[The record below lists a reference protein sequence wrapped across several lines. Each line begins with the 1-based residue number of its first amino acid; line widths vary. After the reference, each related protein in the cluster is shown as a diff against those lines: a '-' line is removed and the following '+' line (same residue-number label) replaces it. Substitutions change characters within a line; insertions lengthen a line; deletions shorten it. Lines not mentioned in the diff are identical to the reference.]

1 MLSPYGKQE
10 WLTIAAVGVMLSIAA
25 GVAGFWWASFVLIPL
40 TLALMAFFRDPNR
53 KTPSQRGAVVA
64 PADGRISSIH
74 QLEHF
79 EPLNGP
85 ATCIRIFLSVL
96 DVHIN
101 RSPCH
106 GHIASITHKPGDH
119 KNALNPTS
127 AETNESNLI
136 VLVHLIRRHPLAA
149 VCQVAGLLARTI
161 ACGVNEGDVQRGRA
175 YRHDQ
180 ARLDDGVVPARRPPA
195 EGCGQPGPEG
205 VRRRDRAGDGDR
217 QGPARARIRPRPPHH
232 RQPSESTAER
242 PVLGRVI
249 PGQRRHPY
257 DLNPNPLPLSG
268 SRIYRSRQILL
279 GLTGN

>member
-106 GHIASITHKPGDH
+106 GHVASITHKPGDH

-136 VLVHLIRRHPLAA
+136 VLVHPIRRHPLAA
-149 VCQVAGLLARTI
+149 VRQVAGLLARTI
-161 ACGVNEGDVQRGRA
+161 ACGVHEGDVVQRGQRIGMIKLGSTTELYLPA
-175 YRHDQ
+175 DLQPKVAVSQGQKVYAGVTVLAMVTAKDQPEHDAAPDSPTTVNQ
-180 ARLDDGVVPARRPPA
+180 AKAPQNA
-195 EGCGQPGPEG
+195 
-205 VRRRDRAGDGDR
+205 
-217 QGPARARIRPRPPHH
+217 
-232 RQPSESTAER
+232 PSSA
-242 PVLGRVI
+242 V
-249 PGQRRHPY
+249 
-257 DLNPNPLPLSG
+257 
-268 SRIYRSRQILL
+268 
-279 GLTGN
+279 